1 MPIFADQP
9 YNASRIAEI
18 GAGLERRP
26 RARRRRSAP
35 RSSACSPSR
44 SFRAAAAAVARE
56 AFTLP
61 PIEAAE
67 SALLELVH
75 AARER
80 RAA

>member
-9 YNASRIAEI
+9 ANAQRIAEI
-18 GAGLERRP
+18 GAGLEADHERP
-26 RARRRRSAP
+26 ETIRAAVLQVLGESRSAP
-35 RSSACSPSR
+35 PPGPSPARRSR
-44 SFRAAAAAVARE
+44 
-56 AFTLP
+56 LP